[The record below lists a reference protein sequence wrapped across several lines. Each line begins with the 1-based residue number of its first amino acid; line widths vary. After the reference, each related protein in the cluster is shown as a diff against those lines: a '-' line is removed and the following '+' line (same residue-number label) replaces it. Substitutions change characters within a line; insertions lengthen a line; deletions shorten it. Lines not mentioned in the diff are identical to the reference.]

1 MATGKVSE
9 KSLELNVGAEILAL
23 ARTGWGMPKA
33 YLRGLTQA
41 EENREGV
48 DFFLQLD
55 PATRIVAF
63 QFKAPKG
70 SDDTLPYRYTLRR
83 KQHQLLYQLAQ
94 ASPRSVFYVFPYYVT
109 VDKLQQDVPDLIKDT
124 WLLSLDQMQTAAVF
138 GPAAAT
144 RTVRCQGALAS
155 VNPDYEMG
163 RVGEVSPPH
172 GLAPRQFA
180 AWYSQYRDTA
190 ELRQTR
196 RDPWLAR
203 GLRVAIVLPEI

>member
-1 MATGKVSE
+1 MATRKVSE
-9 KSLELNVGAEILAL
+9 KTLELNVGAEILAL

-55 PATRIVAF
+55 PSTRIIAF

-70 SDDTLPYRYTLRR
+70 AVDTVPYRYTLRR
-83 KQHQLLYQLAQ
+83 KQHELLYQLTQ
-94 ASPRSVFYVFPYYVT
+94 VSPRSVFYVFPYYVT

-124 WLLSLDQMQTAAVF
+124 WLLSLDQMPTVTVF
-138 GPAAAT
+138 GPTAAT

-155 VNPDYEMG
+155 INPDYEMG
-163 RVGEVSPPH
+163 RFGEVSPPH

-180 AWYSQYRDTA
+180 AWYSRYRDIA
-190 ELRQTR
+190 ELGQSR

-203 GLRVAIVLPEI
+203 GLRVAIVLPEK